1 MQLLLAL
8 LKVHHRLHLLFALQL
23 VVQPITTL
31 FNQELAVL
39 ILMVTVVV
47 LVDGRAITL
56 AQVMVAALARLVT
69 LVVVEMALVVK
80 LALRERAAAEA
91 VVH

>member
-1 MQLLLAL
+1 
-8 LKVHHRLHLLFALQL
+8 
-23 VVQPITTL
+23 
-31 FNQELAVL
+31 
-39 ILMVTVVV
+39 MVTVVV

-56 AQVMVAALARLVT
+56 AQVTAAALVRLVI